1 MVFIKDICIIR
12 NGNNKR
18 INNNNKRINNN
29 MIGEYPVYGAGH
41 KILFYT
47 NDFNREGKT
56 CKISKFK
63 SNLDNEVI
71 ILNEKYFLKETAFT
85 IESND
90 QNLLS
95 NEYLWNYLKN
105 NRHLIQYTGSTLLR
119 IDMQHFMNID
129 III

>member
-1 MVFIKDICIIR
+1 MVLIGDVCIIK
-12 NGNNKR
+12 NGNPKR
-18 INNNNKRINNN
+18 IDNNIV
-29 MIGEYPVYGAGH
+29 GEYPVYGAGH

-47 NDFNREGKT
+47 NIFNREGQT

-63 SNLDNEVI
+63 SNLENVVS

-85 IESND
+85 IESRD
-90 QNLLS
+90 PNLLS

-105 NRHLIQYTGSTLLR
+105 NSHLIQYTGTTLLR

-129 III
+129 I

>member
-1 MVFIKDICIIR
+1 MVLIGDTCIIK
-12 NGNNKR
+12 NGNPKR
-18 INNNNKRINNN
+18 IDNNIV
-29 MIGEYPVYGAGH
+29 GEYPVYGAGH

-47 NDFNREGKT
+47 NVFNREGKT

-63 SNLDNEVI
+63 SNLENVVS

-85 IESND
+85 IESRD
-90 QNLLS
+90 PNLLS
-95 NEYLWNYLKN
+95 NEYLWNYMKN
-105 NRHLIQYTGSTLLR
+105 NSHLIQYTGTTLLT

>member
-1 MVFIKDICIIR
+1 MVLIGDVCIIK
-12 NGNNKR
+12 NGNHKR
-18 INNNNKRINNN
+18 IDNNIL
-29 MIGEYPVYGAGH
+29 GEYPVYGSGH

-47 NDFNREGKT
+47 NVFNREGQT

-63 SNLDNEVI
+63 SNLENVVS
-71 ILNEKYFLKETAFT
+71 ILNERYFLKETAFT
-85 IESND
+85 IESRD

-105 NRHLIQYTGSTLLR
+105 NSHLIQYTGTTLLT